1 MVDNQFG
8 DFYCPGSAF
17 IIFCGSA
24 YDQCGS
30 TSLAMRT
37 GALNDEMADQHIQF
51 TNARLNI
58 LTFLTFQRSLFVNN
72 ENYETKFFRVEV
84 HRDLP

>member
-37 GALNDEMADQHIQF
+37 GALNDEMADRHI
-51 TNARLNI
+51 
-58 LTFLTFQRSLFVNN
+58 
-72 ENYETKFFRVEV
+72 
-84 HRDLP
+84 